1 MTAPAIWSL
10 NSGKESTLDLNRN
23 ERNFRAGRF
32 EVAQVAAECAQHD
45 ATCAVHVPVDDD
57 AAFRDRLRAAQHL
70 VHIAV
75 P

>member
-1 MTAPAIWSL
+1 MI
-10 NSGKESTLDLNRN
+10 RN
-23 ERNFRAGRF
+23 VRNFRARRL
-32 EVAQVAAECAQHD
+32 EAAQVAAKRAQHD

-57 AAFRDRLRAAQHL
+57 AAVRDRLRAAQLL